1 MNIRLIANKEEV
13 TAPDIIRLIE
23 SSVPRIPTRVHSEM
37 ENKVPQAAKL
47 PKRKGNISKNK

>member
-1 MNIRLIANKEEV
+1 MANKDEV

-23 SSVPRIPTRVHSEM
+23 SSVPRIPTRVHSER

-47 PKRKGNISKNK
+47 PRRRKKEK